1 MVEAVM
7 APIPS
12 SFEALLFLVQ
22 KRQVFELDLIYK
34 DQKFGGG

>member
-12 SFEALLFLVQ
+12 SFDVLLTLGQ
-22 KRQVFELDLIYK
+22 RRQVFELYLIYK
-34 DQKFGGG
+34 DEKLGGG